1 MVLGILE
8 WGQDVH
14 RHAVSTSISICD
26 ETNLTLD
33 SLAMAE
39 MTTLVATIYRKYH
52 TTIGKGFE
60 NTTPA
65 ITARVEIF
73 HEERMRSVQVGSA
86 LPILYPIAYPSE

>member
-1 MVLGILE
+1 M
-8 WGQDVH
+8 
-14 RHAVSTSISICD
+14 
-26 ETNLTLD
+26 LD

-52 TTIGKGFE
+52 TSIGVGFE

-73 HEERMRSVQVGSA
+73 HEERFRAVQVGLLLS
-86 LPILYPIAYPSE
+86 IMFSVAYSR